1 MNNVNREYVIDF
13 LNYLLIDKKYSKNT
27 IYSYEEELKQ
37 YLKYLEN
44 KDCLTITRSYIYEF
58 LKKKREN
65 NISEKSI
72 SHALIVI
79 RNFYKY
85 LEIEDLI
92 KENPALSIE
101 LAKLPKRLPNVLSKK
116 EITEVLNIELND
128 KYDYRN
134 KAMIELMYS
143 SGLRISE
150 LINLKVND
158 LNINMATI
166 RVFGKGSKE
175 RIIPIGNYALEY
187 LKVYLDS
194 YRKLF
199 LKKEND
205 YLFLNNRGNLMT
217 RQAFFKIIKEI
228 EKNTATN
235 KEFSPHTIRHSFAS
249 HLLENGADLRSIQ
262 ELLGHS
268 NISTTQIYTHISDK
282 KLENNYHEFHP
293 HG

>member
-1 MNNVNREYVIDF
+1 MNNANKEYVIDF

-27 IYSYEEELKQ
+27 IYSYEEELNQ
-37 YLKYLEN
+37 YLKHLGSKN
-44 KDCLTITRSYIYEF
+44 CLVVRRTDIYEF
-58 LKKKREN
+58 LKKKRNN

-85 LEIEDLI
+85 LEIEQET

-101 LAKLPKRLPNVLSKK
+101 LAKLPKKLPNVLSKK
-116 EITEVLNIELND
+116 EIIEILNIELND

-143 SGLRISE
+143 SGLRVSE

-175 RIIPIGNYALEY
+175 RIIPIGNYALKY
-187 LKVYLDS
+187 LKIYLDD

-199 LKKEND
+199 LKKETD
-205 YLFLNNRGNLMT
+205 YLFLNNRGDLMT
-217 RQAFFKIIKEI
+217 RQTFFKIIKKI
-228 EKNTATN
+228 EKNIVTN
-235 KEFSPHTIRHSFAS
+235 KKMSPHTIRHSFAS

>member
-1 MNNVNREYVIDF
+1 MNNVNQEYVIDF

-44 KDCLTITRSYIYEF
+44 KDCLTITRSDIYEF

-228 EKNTATN
+228 EKNMATN

>member
-1 MNNVNREYVIDF
+1 MNNANKEYIIDF

-27 IYSYEEELKQ
+27 IYSYEEELNQ
-37 YLKYLEN
+37 YLKHLGS
-44 KDCLTITRSYIYEF
+44 KSCLVVRRTDIYEF
-58 LKKKREN
+58 LKKKRNN

-85 LEIEDLI
+85 LEIEQET

-101 LAKLPKRLPNVLSKK
+101 LAKLPKKLPNVLSKK
-116 EITEVLNIELND
+116 EIIEILNIELND

-143 SGLRISE
+143 SGLRVSE

-175 RIIPIGNYALEY
+175 RIIPIGNYALKY
-187 LKVYLDS
+187 LKIYLDD

-199 LKKEND
+199 LKKETD
-205 YLFLNNRGNLMT
+205 YLFLNNRGDLMT
-217 RQAFFKIIKEI
+217 RQTFFKIIKKI
-228 EKNTATN
+228 EKNIATN
-235 KEFSPHTIRHSFAS
+235 KKMSPHTIRHSFAS

-282 KLENNYHEFHP
+282 KLENNFHEFHP

>member
-1 MNNVNREYVIDF
+1 MNNANKEYVIDF

-44 KDCLTITRSYIYEF
+44 KNCLNITRTDIYEF
-58 LKKKREN
+58 LKNKREN
-65 NISEKSI
+65 NISEKSVA
-72 SHALIVI
+72 HALIVI

-85 LEIEDLI
+85 LEIEEQVE
-92 KENPALSIE
+92 ENPALSIE
-101 LAKLPKRLPNVLSKK
+101 LAKLPKKLPKVLSKK
-116 EITEVLNIELND
+116 EISEVLNIELND

-175 RIIPIGNYALEY
+175 RIIPIGNYALKY
-187 LKVYLDS
+187 LKIYLDH

-199 LKKEND
+199 LKKETD

-228 EKNTATN
+228 EKNIHTN